1 MSSFPDF
8 LESLKAAAVLPQD
21 PIDSADAVATE
32 VHFLCLRG
40 LGHAPPRDL
49 FRPLVDHVLLF
60 AAPGPLVPWTV
71 ALSTPVADLLGDV
84 LARRFRWFLW
94 SVWRGGPEPPVG
106 MAAPGEA
113 PLALVESLVE
123 ARTAAASRRHPSA
136 TVADPLVD
144 ALGKVQGRRRGHE
157 VGASLDPPRRP
168 PPFPVASA
176 REPDPLPTPEIA
188 PNANA

>member
-8 LESLKAAAVLPQD
+8 LESLEAAAVLPQD
-21 PIDSADAVATE
+21 PIDSAEAVVTE
-32 VHFLCLRG
+32 VHFLCLRA

-49 FRPLVDHVLLF
+49 FRPLVEQALLF
-60 AAPGPLVPWTV
+60 ASPAPLVPWTV
-71 ALSTPVADLLGDV
+71 ALSTPVAGLLGDV

-113 PLALVESLVE
+113 PLALVQSLVE
-123 ARTAAASRRHPSA
+123 ARAADASRRHPSSA
-136 TVADPLVD
+136 TVAGPVLD
-144 ALGKVQGRRRGHE
+144 ALGKVSGRRRAE
-157 VGASLDPPRRP
+157 VGASLDPPRRHP
-168 PPFPVASA
+168 PVASA
-176 REPDPLPTPEIA
+176 REPDPLPTSDIA